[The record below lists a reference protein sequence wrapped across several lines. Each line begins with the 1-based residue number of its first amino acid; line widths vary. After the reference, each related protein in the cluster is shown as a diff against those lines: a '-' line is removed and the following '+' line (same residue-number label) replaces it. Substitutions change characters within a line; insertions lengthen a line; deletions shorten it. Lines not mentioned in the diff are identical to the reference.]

1 MSRRAPRGPA
11 RALTQAPLVLAARRQ
26 RHGRLSAAVLSALAL
41 GVGATLAWPHA
52 LSLAS
57 DGAEPPAMRQLRDE
71 AEQRRLAFELAQAR
85 AEALER
91 QIDTLN
97 QELREAREELSFFRQ
112 ARDSRR

>member
-1 MSRRAPRGPA
+1 MARRAPRGPD
-11 RALTQAPLVLAARRQ
+11 RALTHAPLVLSTRPQ

-57 DGAEPPAMRQLRDE
+57 DDAEPPALRQWRDE
-71 AEQRRLAFELAQAR
+71 AEQRRLALQLAQAR

-97 QELREAREELSFFRQ
+97 QQLREAREELTFFRQ
-112 ARDSRR
+112 ARDGRR